1 MLLVAGVVATGGYY
15 VLPEAGVGQAV
26 VLCAVNA
33 VGAYAAYV
41 AAARAAG
48 LSRIVWLFLGVGMTL
63 SASANVPY
71 YGYPLLTG
79 RAVPF
84 PCPVDVLWLLTYPC
98 FVVALLALARQRRA
112 DDHAGNLL
120 DTMILTAGAGTLL
133 WVFLLAPVVHG
144 SGLSFSAHLV
154 AVAYPSGDLVVFAAL
169 VRLLIGSRRNES
181 IRLLVAS
188 FVALLVA
195 DVVYDVALKNGT
207 YHFGGPSDGL
217 WMLSYLLIGVA
228 ALHPTEG
235 SFGDAGARA
244 GHRIHRGRWLF
255 LGAALL
261 IGPVMLATGPDEV
274 VVVACLSVT
283 SFLMVMARMTMLNR
297 RLASTNDELA
307 HRTEQLR
314 GAQEQL
320 VDAAR
325 QAGMAEIAVNVLHN
339 VGNVLN
345 SVNVSANLVG
355 QKVRGS
361 KSAGL
366 GKAVALIREHDGDL
380 AEFLTTDARGKALP
394 GYLDTLA
401 ATRASERQSIDAE
414 LLRLTSG
421 VTHIKE
427 IVNAQQSLAGL
438 SNVLE
443 PVRLGDLV
451 DDALRMSGIL
461 ADDRVRL
468 TRDVPDTGSLPLDR
482 HRVLL
487 VLLNL
492 IGNSTHAMKRNG
504 DRPRELSLQAEVIDG
519 QAVRISVAD
528 TGVGIA
534 PDNLTRIFEHG
545 FTTHADG
552 HGFGLHSSALAAIEM
567 GGTLSVHSDGP
578 GTGAAFTLQVPL
590 HVLVSAA

>member
-1 MLLVAGVVATGGYY
+1 MLLVAGVVAACGYY
-15 VLPEAGVGQAV
+15 ILPEAGVGQAV
-26 VLCAVNA
+26 VLCLVNA
-33 VGAYAAYV
+33 VGAYGAYV

-63 SASANVPY
+63 SASANTPY

-79 RAVPF
+79 RPVPF

-98 FVVALLALARQRRA
+98 FVVALLALARQHRA

-120 DTMILTAGAGTLL
+120 DTMILTTGAGTLL
-133 WVFLLAPVVHG
+133 WVFLLAPVVHEN
-144 SGLSFSAHLV
+144 GLSFLAHLV
-154 AVAYPSGDLVVFAAL
+154 AVAYPVGDLFVFAAL

-188 FVALLVA
+188 FVALLVS
-195 DVVYDVALKNGT
+195 DVVYDIALKNGT
-207 YHFGGPSDGL
+207 YHFGGPTDGL
-217 WMLSYLLIGVA
+217 WMLSYLLVGVA
-228 ALHPTEG
+228 ALHPTAG
-235 SFGDAGARA
+235 SFRDARARA
-244 GHRIHRGRWLF
+244 GHRMHRGRLLF

-261 IGPVMLATGPDEV
+261 IGPVMLATRRDEV
-274 VVVACLSVT
+274 VVVACLSVA
-283 SFLMVMARMTMLNR
+283 SFLMVMARMTLLNR

-366 GKAVALIREHDGDL
+366 GKAVALMRDHNADL
-380 AEFLTTDARGKALP
+380 AGFLTTDARGKALP

-401 ATRASERQSIDAE
+401 TTLANERESIDEE

-427 IVNAQQSLAGL
+427 IVSAQQSLAGP
-438 SNVLE
+438 SSVLE
-443 PVRLGDLV
+443 PIRLDELV
-451 DDALRMSGIL
+451 DNALRMSGIL
-461 ADDRVRL
+461 GDNQVQVI
-468 TRDVPDTGSLPLDR
+468 RDVPDAGLLSLDR
-482 HRVLL
+482 HRILL

-492 IGNSTHAMKRNG
+492 IGNSIHAMKRNG
-504 DRPRELSLQAEVIDG
+504 ARARELSLQAEVIDG
-519 QAVRISVAD
+519 QAVRIRVAD
-528 TGVGIA
+528 NGEGIA
-534 PDNLTRIFEHG
+534 PENLTRIFAHG
-545 FTTHADG
+545 FTTHVDG
-552 HGFGLHSSALAAIEM
+552 HGFGLHSSAAAAIEM
-567 GGTLSVHSDGP
+567 GGTLIVHSDGP
-578 GTGAAFTLQVPL
+578 AAGATFTLQVPL
-590 HVLVSAA
+590 HALVSAV